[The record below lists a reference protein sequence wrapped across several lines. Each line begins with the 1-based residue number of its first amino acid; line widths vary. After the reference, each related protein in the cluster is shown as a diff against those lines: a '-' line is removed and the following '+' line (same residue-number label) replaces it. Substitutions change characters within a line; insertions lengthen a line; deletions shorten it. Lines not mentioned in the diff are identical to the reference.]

1 MARDIQIRNKV
12 YSKDELD
19 KVIDREFSFFVEE
32 EVLDDELTV
41 DEFFVA
47 YEDLYFEIPIK
58 GESNSHEYLVGRSNE
73 LANYE
78 KDTQDIQPLLD
89 EIASLR
95 EQLLTANETILE
107 LRTQEAGG

>member
-58 GESNSHEYLVGRSNE
+58 GGSNSHEYLVGRSNE